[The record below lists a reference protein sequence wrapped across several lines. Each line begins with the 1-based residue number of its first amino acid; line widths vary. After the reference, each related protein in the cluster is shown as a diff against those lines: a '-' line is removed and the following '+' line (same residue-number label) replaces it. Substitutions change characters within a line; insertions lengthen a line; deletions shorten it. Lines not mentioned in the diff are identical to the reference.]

1 MKVSELVEKTCGK
14 KIEVIQTGTECDF
27 IGNLA
32 YFYKKLL
39 GEDVELDVAINPLI
53 GADYIN
59 RMLDLGVVAADRVKQ
74 GYKYSLFRRNPEVV
88 TSFVIKQSPTDWY
101 FDIHFSTF
109 DNTTVTESNGN
120 GYIPLIAYFLI
131 NKLLDNS
138 KGKLHLQTRGKAG
151 DSISYM
157 QVVILMC
164 YGNKLGK
171 DLVEIENCELGQ
183 AEWTAYTVMQ
193 QQYNRMLRSATN
205 HEKYEWLIEQGVQS
219 GDILLLYTIGS
230 AEGNR
235 RELQSCK
242 IAIVRALSDC
252 KIDLDVIG
260 SSELVLTQIERVSQT
275 DFKDR
280 TYEDYTRFYR
290 NETTYNLGS
299 VGVEYLTFEEDVM
312 LMLPMH
318 DDSSVQVMIV
328 PTDSGSWELGHVE
341 LDTIETIYAVLENR
355 RINYNK
361 ERFLSKYFPDTVPF
375 DERYKQHQ
383 PTKYENITKDEL
395 LVKYGER
402 VSGNNA

>member
-1 MKVSELVEKTCGK
+1 
-14 KIEVIQTGTECDF
+14 
-27 IGNLA
+27 
-32 YFYKKLL
+32 
-39 GEDVELDVAINPLI
+39 
-53 GADYIN
+53 
-59 RMLDLGVVAADRVKQ
+59 
-74 GYKYSLFRRNPEVV
+74 
-88 TSFVIKQSPTDWY
+88 
-101 FDIHFSTF
+101 
-109 DNTTVTESNGN
+109 
-120 GYIPLIAYFLI
+120 
-131 NKLLDNS
+131 
-138 KGKLHLQTRGKAG
+138 
-151 DSISYM
+151 M

-375 DERYKQHQ
+375 YERYKQHQ